1 MLLEIL
7 ISFGIVVIL
16 GCIILVLALLFVK
29 ISDVIERYLDK
40 KRNDLGEEKYN
51 DLTFFIKIAL
61 ISIVGAIVLTWM
73 VYTTIFLY

>member
-16 GCIILVLALLFVK
+16 GCIILVLFLALLK
-29 ISDVIERYLDK
+29 IVSVIERYLNR

-51 DLTFFIKIAL
+51 ELTFFIKTTL
-61 ISIVGAIVLTWM
+61 ISIAMVIFLTWM
-73 VYTTIFLY
+73 VYTTIFL

>member
-16 GCIILVLALLFVK
+16 GCTVLVLALLLVK
-29 ISDVIERYLDK
+29 IAYVIERYLDK

-51 DLTFFIKIAL
+51 YLTFFIKTAI
-61 ISIVGAIVLTWM
+61 ISIVGVIVLTWM
-73 VYTTIFLY
+73 VYNLIFLY